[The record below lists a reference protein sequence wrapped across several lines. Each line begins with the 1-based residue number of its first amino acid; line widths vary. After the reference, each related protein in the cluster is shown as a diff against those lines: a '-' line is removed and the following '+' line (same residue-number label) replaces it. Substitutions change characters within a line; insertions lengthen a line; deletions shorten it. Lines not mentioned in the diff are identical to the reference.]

1 MVRVSSQSKSPL
13 SDIVQIQIQDGM
25 PLTLRRSLHRGLVEL
40 LVALD
45 GSDGKA
51 LQSGYEGYNLSRT
64 NVNSG
69 LFVF

>member
-51 LQSGYEGYNLSRT
+51 LQSGDKG
-64 NVNSG
+64 
-69 LFVF
+69 